1 MNLLIVAATK
11 LEIKPFLKNIYCHDI
26 DNKSINSF
34 IYNDLHIDILITGIG
49 LIFTTFQLTKALN
62 EKKYDLI
69 FNVGIAGS
77 FNRNIQIGNIVHV
90 VSEELADLGIEN
102 QKNFQTLF
110 DSGFMAPDTFPFIEG
125 KLKSSAIDNKE
136 LNTLPKVNAISANTA
151 HGNKK
156 TIKSIHKKFN
166 PDIETMEGAAFFY
179 VCLMENVNFIQLR
192 GISNYVE
199 SRNAEKWNIPLAI
212 NNLAQKL
219 IQILDSI

>member
-11 LEIKPFLKNIYCHDI
+11 LEIKPFLKNINCHDI
-26 DNKSINSF
+26 DNMSINSF

-77 FNRNIQIGNIVHV
+77 FNRNIQIGDIVNV

-151 HGNKK
+151 HGNEK

-179 VCLMENVNFIQLR
+179 VCLMEKVNFIQLR
-192 GISNYVE
+192 VISNYVE